1 MINETLDIQQLTTSK
16 IENIQ
21 IVAEKIVEESTNKNG
36 GKIDSVSES
45 NNYIST
51 EKVADVVDEVKIS
64 AFSLSSI
71 KAKKELQEKNKS
83 IVVAHEILPSEI
95 FTENDMRFHW
105 KAYAET
111 LAKRGMRIMESL
123 LLMNEPTLD
132 GQVIT
137 FELPNEGSK
146 LDFESE
152 KMPLLRYLFSKLNN
166 HEIIINVVVNE
177 IVEKKFAFTPQDKYD
192 RLRAINPKLE
202 LLKRTFDL
210 DY

>member
-1 MINETLDIQQLTTSK
+1 
-16 IENIQ
+16 
-21 IVAEKIVEESTNKNG
+21 
-36 GKIDSVSES
+36 
-45 NNYIST
+45 
-51 EKVADVVDEVKIS
+51 
-64 AFSLSSI
+64 
-71 KAKKELQEKNKS
+71 
-83 IVVAHEILPSEI
+83 
-95 FTENDMRFHW
+95 MRFHW

-111 LAKRGMRIMESL
+111 LAQRGMRIMESL
-123 LLMNEPTLD
+123 LLMNDPTLD
-132 GQVIT
+132 GQMIK

-152 KMPLLRYLFSKLNN
+152 KMPLLKYLFSKLNN

>member
-1 MINETLDIQQLTTSK
+1 MINETLDIQQLTTPK
-16 IENIQ
+16 NENSQ
-21 IVAEKIVEESTNKNG
+21 IHAEIIVEESKNKNDNNVESYLD
-36 GKIDSVSES
+36 GKVDVSS
-45 NNYIST
+45 
-51 EKVADVVDEVKIS
+51 EKVVAATNEIKIS

-71 KAKKELQEKNKS
+71 KAKKELQERNKS
-83 IVVAHEILPSEI
+83 IVVANDVLPSEI

-123 LLMNEPTLD
+123 LLMNEPTLE
-132 GQVIT
+132 GQIIT

-152 KMPLLRYLFSKLNN
+152 KMPLLKYLFSKLSN

>member
-1 MINETLDIQQLTTSK
+1 MINETLDIQQPTTSK

-36 GKIDSVSES
+36 GKIESISDSQTYV
-45 NNYIST
+45 ST
-51 EKVADVVDEVKIS
+51 EKVADVLNEVKIS

-83 IVVAHEILPSEI
+83 IVVANEVLPSEI

-105 KAYAET
+105 KAFAET